1 MFGTGQWPSWSE
13 QSSWAPEMHLVDG
26 KYHVYFSMRMNPRA
40 VGGDRGLALGLAI
53 SDSPFGPFVDIG
65 RPLRHHPDGVI
76 DATWFR
82 DPV

>member
-1 MFGTGQWPSWSE
+1 
-13 QSSWAPEMHLVDG
+13 
-26 KYHVYFSMRMNPRA
+26 MRMNPRA